1 MKTVID
7 YWNGHRV
14 KLTWKPNFQ
23 LEKLCIV
30 TSVHAICIQDNKV
43 LLTKIKDRGF
53 NYPGGHVE
61 IGESAEEAMHREA
74 YEEAYVKGIITYL
87 GAIEVNHEENQLF
100 VPGGKYPMIGYQS
113 FYRMD
118 VKACYPFL
126 RENEGIARI
135 WVEPSEI
142 PYIIDD
148 HELAPIILNGAIQFG
163 SSKQQ

>member
-1 MKTVID
+1 MKTVIV

-23 LEKLCIV
+23 LDELCIV

-43 LLTKIKDRGF
+43 LLSKIKDRGF
-53 NYPGGHVE
+53 SYPGGHIE
-61 IGESAEEAMHREA
+61 SGESTEEAIHREV
-74 YEEAYVKGIITYL
+74 YEEAYVKGDITYL
-87 GAIEVNHEENQLF
+87 GAIEVNHDENQTF

-113 FYRMD
+113 FYRMN
-118 VKACYPFL
+118 VKECYPFL

-148 HELAPIILNGAIQFG
+148 HELATMILEEAIHFV
-163 SSKQQ
+163 SSSNT